1 MLVGLV
7 VVEKQL
13 IPGDTVG
20 RNQVFIF
27 SKFINERAKYANLS
41 YYIARHLISVGLE
54 TAPQNYIKLT
64 VSFSSYIPEAKG
76 VYCET

>member
-13 IPGDTVG
+13 IPGDTVSS
-20 RNQVFIF
+20 NQVFIF
-27 SKFINERAKYANLS
+27 SKFINERAKYANLLHR
-41 YYIARHLISVGLE
+41 ATFNFRGVGDRATKL
-54 TAPQNYIKLT
+54 YKLT
-64 VSFSSYIPEAKG
+64 VSFSSYIPEAQS